1 MKTDY
6 EMRDELMREK
16 SPELHK
22 FFGGLIYAIMAFED
36 AVQQRTYV
44 LEKRFDDDFDNSAF
58 PTYAECDAVA
68 NAAIDK
74 IIAETIEIAV
84 RGNLAAAIVRRLKNE
99 NRGLRLATTRSAVA
113 S

>member
-1 MKTDY
+1 
-6 EMRDELMREK
+6 
-16 SPELHK
+16 
-22 FFGGLIYAIMAFED
+22 MAFED

-44 LEKRFDDDFDNSAF
+44 LEKRFDDDFHNSGF

-84 RGNLAAAIVRRLKNE
+84 RGNLRPPSSDASRTRTAVCGRPQLIRLSPRKE
-99 NRGLRLATTRSAVA
+99 APE
-113 S
+113 

>member
-22 FFGGLIYAIMAFED
+22 LLGGLIHAIMALED

-58 PTYAECDAVA
+58 PTYAECEAEA
-68 NAAIDK
+68 NAAISK
-74 IIAETIEIAV
+74 IIAETIEIAM

-99 NRGLRLATTRSAVA
+99 NRGPRLATTHSAVA